1 MSIESLATVKANLS
15 TFVDQVEHEHER
27 VTVTRNGRPAA
38 VLISVDELEALEET
52 LDILSTPGAL
62 EEIKQAQAD
71 IDAGNYVTGEE
82 LVARYN
88 LKR

>member
-82 LVARYN
+82 LAARYN

>member
-38 VLISVDELEALEET
+38 VLISVDELESIEET

-82 LVARYN
+82 LAARYN

>member
-1 MSIESLATVKANLS
+1 VKANLS

-38 VLISVDELEALEET
+38 VLISVDELESIEET

-82 LVARYN
+82 LAARYN